1 MIRHYNIPIFLPEL
15 ACPYRCVYCNQFS
28 ITGLNNFVKPED
40 VKNIIDRHL
49 SSFKEENRFAEVA
62 FFGGNF
68 TGLPVNMQNDYLEIV
83 QPYLDRNLVHGIRCS
98 TRPDYISLQRVK
110 EIKSYGMRNIE
121 LGAQSTDDEVLKY
134 CKRGHTY
141 NDIVEASQIILS
153 EDITLGLQMM
163 IGLPYDSE
171 EKDFQTARDIVSL
184 GARETR
190 IYPCIVVQDTELET
204 MYNSGEYKALSIEE
218 AVIRS
223 SRLYTYF
230 IENQVKVLRIGL
242 HASDE
247 LDNEAYVAGPYH
259 KNFAEMVFSNIWK
272 EKLTHDLFL
281 EDTRPCASTIE
292 TKNRKIIINVPAS
305 QINHAIGWKGE
316 NKKMLSERFGN
327 VVFKVNETTSRDA
340 SMTPI
345 KSANIDTSQQLN
357 EFASMIPIKSTNI
370 DTSQQLNEFASMI
383 PIKSTNIDT
392 SEESNEFNFTITTKE
407 DLPTVIADSRMPEEA
422 KKNLKKLGNVLFI
435 NPTSIT
441 YDSISSHP
449 DIFFFQ
455 KDDAL
460 IYAQNAP
467 KKIIKELKKRKIN
480 LIEGEKEVGKKY
492 PDTVPYNAVG
502 IGNLLIHNLKYT
514 DAKILSSYKNH
525 IHVNQG
531 YTRCNLL
538 ALNENCFITSDEAI
552 SRQLSAVSYQL
563 SAISN
568 VNRQQTTDNRLCPH
582 ESLVETYGRTSEY
595 MSVLYID
602 PRQIKLEGQKNGFFP
617 GCCGIW
623 RNNLIVC
630 GSTKYLKEK
639 EELDKF
645 LKDND
650 FNLIEL
656 YDGELIDVGSIF
668 FN

>member
-49 SSFKEENRFAEVA
+49 SSFKEENRFVEVA

-110 EIKSYGMRNIE
+110 EIKAYGMRNIE
-121 LGAQSTDDEVLKY
+121 LGAQSTDDEVLKH
-134 CKRGHTY
+134 CKRGHTF

-163 IGLPYDSE
+163 IGLPHDSE
-171 EKDFQTARDIVSL
+171 EKDYQTAKDIVNL

-190 IYPCIVVQDTELET
+190 IYPCIVVKDTELET

-218 AVIRS
+218 AVKRS
-223 SRLYTYF
+223 SKLYTYF

-259 KNFAEMVFSNIWK
+259 KNFAEMVFSHIWK

-292 TKNRKIIINVPAS
+292 TKNRKIIINVPES

-316 NKKMLSERFGN
+316 NKKMLLERFSS
-327 VVFKVNETTSRDA
+327 VEFRVAESQSRRVA
-340 SMTPI
+340 
-345 KSANIDTSQQLN
+345 
-357 EFASMIPIKSTNI
+357 
-370 DTSQQLNEFASMI
+370 
-383 PIKSTNIDT
+383 
-392 SEESNEFNFTITTKE
+392 ESVSEFNFTITYKDE
-407 DLPTVIADSRMPEEA
+407 LPTIIADSRMPEEA

-460 IYAQNAP
+460 IYAPNAP
-467 KKIIKELKKRKIN
+467 KKIVKELKKRKIN

-552 SRQLSAVSYQL
+552 SRQLSA
-563 SAISN
+563 ISN

-602 PRQIKLEGQKNGFFP
+602 PKQIKLEGQKNGFFP

-623 RNNLIVC
+623 RNSLIVC

-656 YDGELIDVGSIF
+656 YDGELIDVGSVFLIDNEQF
-668 FN
+668 TINN

>member
-49 SSFKEENRFAEVA
+49 SSFKEENRFVEVA

-121 LGAQSTDDEVLKY
+121 LGAQSTNDEVLKY

-163 IGLPYDSE
+163 IGLPHDSE
-171 EKDFQTARDIVSL
+171 EKDYQTAKDIVNL

-190 IYPCIVVQDTELET
+190 IYPCIVVKDTELEI

-218 AVIRS
+218 AVKRS
-223 SRLYTYF
+223 SKLYTYF

-259 KNFAEMVFSNIWK
+259 KNFAEMVFSHIWK
-272 EKLTHDLFL
+272 EKFENLKISESENLKKD
-281 EDTRPCASTIE
+281 
-292 TKNRKIIINVPAS
+292 IIINVPAS

-316 NKKMLSERFGN
+316 NKKLLLEQFRS
-327 VVFKVNETTSRDA
+327 VDFKCRD
-340 SMTPI
+340 
-345 KSANIDTSQQLN
+345 
-357 EFASMIPIKSTNI
+357 ASMIPIKSANI

-392 SEESNEFNFTITTKE
+392 SEESNEFNFTITTKDE
-407 DLPTVIADSRMPEEA
+407 LPTVIADSRMPEEA

-460 IYAQNAP
+460 IYAHNAP

-552 SRQLSAVSYQL
+552 SRQLSA
-563 SAISN
+563 ISN

-602 PRQIKLEGQKNGFFP
+602 PKQIKLEGQKNGFFP
-617 GCCGIW
+617 GCCGVW
-623 RNNLIVC
+623 KNNLIVC

-645 LKDND
+645 LQDNNI
-650 FNLIEL
+650 NLIEL
-656 YDGELIDVGSIF
+656 YDGDLIDVGSVF

>member
-49 SSFKEENRFAEVA
+49 SSFKEENRFVEVA

-121 LGAQSTDDEVLKY
+121 LGAQSTNDEVLKY

-163 IGLPYDSE
+163 IGLPHDSE
-171 EKDFQTARDIVSL
+171 EKDFQTAKDIVNL

-190 IYPCIVVQDTELET
+190 IYPCIVVKDTELET
-204 MYNSGEYKALSIEE
+204 MYRNGEYKALSIEE
-218 AVIRS
+218 AVKRS

-259 KNFAEMVFSNIWK
+259 KNFAEMVFSHIWK
-272 EKLTHDLFL
+272 EKFENLKISESENLKKD
-281 EDTRPCASTIE
+281 
-292 TKNRKIIINVPAS
+292 IIINVPAS

-316 NKKMLSERFGN
+316 NKKMLLEMFDN

-340 SMTPI
+340 SMIPI
-345 KSANIDTSQQLN
+345 KSTNIDTSQQLN
-357 EFASMIPIKSTNI
+357 EFASMIPIKLTNI

-392 SEESNEFNFTITTKE
+392 SEESNEFNFTITTKDE
-407 DLPTVIADSRMPEEA
+407 LPTVIADSRMPEEA

-460 IYAQNAP
+460 IYAPNAP
-467 KKIIKELKKRKIN
+467 KKIVKELKKRKIN

-492 PDTVPYNAVG
+492 PETVPYNAVG
-502 IGNLLIHNLKYT
+502 IGNLLIHNLKHT

-552 SRQLSAVSYQL
+552 SRQLSA
-563 SAISN
+563 ISN
-568 VNRQQTTDNRLCPH
+568 VNSQQTTDNSLYPH
-582 ESLVETYGRTSEY
+582 ESLVETYGRTS
-595 MSVLYID
+595 VLYID
-602 PRQIKLEGQKNGFFP
+602 PKQIKLEGQKNGFFP
-617 GCCGIW
+617 GCCGVW
-623 RNNLIVC
+623 KNNLIVC

-656 YDGELIDVGSIF
+656 YDGELIDVGSVFLIDNEQF
-668 FN
+668 TINN

>member
-40 VKNIIDRHL
+40 VKNIIDSHL
-49 SSFKEENRFAEVA
+49 SSFKEENRFVEVA

-110 EIKSYGMRNIE
+110 EIKAYGMRNIE
-121 LGAQSTDDEVLKY
+121 LGAQSTDDEVLKH
-134 CKRGHTY
+134 CKRGHTF

-163 IGLPYDSE
+163 IGLPFDSE
-171 EKDFQTARDIVSL
+171 EKDFQTAKDIINI
-184 GARETR
+184 GAKETR
-190 IYPCIVVQDTELET
+190 IYPCIVVKDTELEI

-218 AVIRS
+218 AVKRS
-223 SRLYTYF
+223 SKLYTYF
-230 IENQVKVLRIGL
+230 IENQVKILRIGL

-259 KNFAEMVFSNIWK
+259 KNFAEMVFSRIWK
-272 EKLTHDLFL
+272 EKLKTLKPENLRSKD
-281 EDTRPCASTIE
+281 
-292 TKNRKIIINVPAS
+292 IIINVPES

-340 SMTPI
+340 SM
-345 KSANIDTSQQLN
+345 
-357 EFASMIPIKSTNI
+357 IPIKSTNI
-370 DTSQQLNEFASMI
+370 DTSQQLNEFY
-383 PIKSTNIDT
+383 
-392 SEESNEFNFTITTKE
+392 FTITSKNE
-407 DLPTVIADSRMPEEA
+407 LPTVIADSRMPEEA

-460 IYAQNAP
+460 IYAPNAP
-467 KKIIKELKKRKIN
+467 KKIVKELKKRKIN

-492 PDTVPYNAVG
+492 PETVPYNAVG

-514 DAKILSSYKNH
+514 DPKILSSYKNH

-538 ALNENCFITSDEAI
+538 SLNENCFITSDEAI
-552 SRQLSAVSYQL
+552 SYQL

-602 PRQIKLEGQKNGFFP
+602 PKQIKLEGQKNGFFP